1 MLSAAPA
8 RARDARF
15 VLAYAARLLT
25 CVALL
30 ELGAHRSHPFALGA
44 SGAYDRLSPANV
56 GLLAYVTLNLMWLKF
71 AVIWRFARLWA
82 LLDGVDT
89 VENMSR
95 CMNNNFSLA
104 GFWRGWHV
112 SFNRWLVRYVY
123 VPLGGSRDVSPL
135 RAAANALLTFVFV
148 GAWHDAEPKLL
159 AVVLNGGFSRSS
171 ASPPASPG
179 ASAAASP
186 SCARGSA
193 RAAGGGCARRGRD
206 AHLCADGGQP
216 RPRRRPERRARLP
229 AELRRG
235 GAGYSFV
242 VGAYAILFAGV
253 QVMFELREAACAR
266 RRAAQARHGRRRR
279 RSRRPSPATD

>member
-1 MLSAAPA
+1 M
-8 RARDARF
+8 
-15 VLAYAARLLT
+15 LAYAARLLT

-135 RAAANALLTFVFV
+135 RAALNALLTSSSAR
-148 GAWHDAEPKLL
+148 GTTPSPAARWA
-159 AVVLNGGFSRSS
+159 VLNGGFALERVC
-171 ASPPASPG
+171 AGLAARERG
-179 ASAAASP
+179 AL
-186 SCARGSA
+186 ARLRARAA
-193 RAAGGGCARRGRD
+193 RAAGGG
-206 AHLCADGGQP
+206 
-216 RPRRRPERRARLP
+216 RAR
-229 AELRRG
+229 
-235 GAGYSFV
+235 S
-242 VGAYAILFAGV
+242 
-253 QVMFELREAACAR
+253 
-266 RRAAQARHGRRRR
+266 RA
-279 RSRRPSPATD
+279 